1 MTNGSWSADTCQLK
15 CNGFRINLDL
25 QKILKIVVTLKTTV
39 MLIIICGLPG
49 SGKSFFARRLSMAL
63 DAYLVSS
70 DIVRKAIEAKGRYV
84 FDDELDV
91 YEEMATETGRAV
103 RDGKDVVVE
112 ATFYR
117 KEMRDMFSML
127 ARLLHQKEVFIR
139 IVSHEDLIRE
149 RLSRPRPDSRADF
162 SIYKQLKGQYEDL
175 EGDHMVIESKR
186 DNIESMLRK
195 GTDYIKSQQEENVNC

>member
-1 MTNGSWSADTCQLK
+1 
-15 CNGFRINLDL
+15 
-25 QKILKIVVTLKTTV
+25 

-63 DAYLVSS
+63 DAHLVSS
-70 DIVRKAIEAKGRYV
+70 DTVRKAIEAKGRYV

-91 YEEMATETGRAV
+91 YEEMATEAGRAV

-139 IVSHEDLIRE
+139 IVSQEDLIRE
-149 RLSRPRPDSRADF
+149 HLSRPRPDSQANF
-162 SIYKQLKGQYEDL
+162 SIYKQLKGQYQDL
-175 EGDHMVIESKR
+175 EGDHLVIESKA
-186 DNIESMLRK
+186 DNIESMVRK